1 MGLRAEADRVMDKV
15 IICEAIDAKGIA
27 AALEDF
33 IARME
38 ADYLAQGHAKE
49 DAIFIEINSA
59 EGFLM
64 VGWSLKGGDAS
75 PFEHDHWPV
84 HYLELKH
91 LWRAAK
97 NQRQFERVAHKAIYM
112 VAVETQRTTEMGGNE
127 EPYEFYELFEMG
139 PVRRVML

>member
-1 MGLRAEADRVMDKV
+1 MGQRAEVDRVMDKV
-15 IICEAIDAKGIA
+15 ILCEAIDAKGIA
-27 AALEDF
+27 AALEAF

-38 ADYLAQGHAKE
+38 ADYLSQGHAKE
-49 DAIFIEINSA
+49 HAIFIEINSA

-64 VGWSLKGGDAS
+64 VGWSLKGGAS

-97 NQRQFERVAHKAIYM
+97 SQRHFERVAHKAIYKAALQM
-112 VAVETQRTTEMGGNE
+112 QRSTEMEGNE
-127 EPYEFYELFEMG
+127 EAYEFYELFEMG
-139 PVRRVML
+139 PVRRVIL